1 MPSIQPGMSRMSRPQ
16 LYHNIGRN
24 WSILIYIDLTFL
36 GSKKRY
42 FCDVF
47 ATNIWTL
54 QTLHIL
60 KSSSDSS
67 HCSYFMLLW
76 PPHHISSWAKES
88 QTMTTS
94 AESPLGSGGFVA
106 ATFLKLGHL
115 EAPGCDVAKHQGARW
130 IVQYCPILSN
140 FQHIDLKIIR
150 QCHECCYCLASA
162 ELHSEKEMLL
172 ILCPNLSLW
181 WFSDGRFTNKSSQ
194 GSVETGISGNISNFM
209 QRLHTVTPPQRSHY
223 PWLPGSR
230 WRPAQ
235 DWQTKIWKSRPWWAW
250 WENWRRFKNYSNHWL
265 YLVVMILHHWARIGW
280 TCLKLLPSVPC
291 FFFYIQ
297 QVPQRCH
304 HAFYHMTQLAVHW
317 QLHSIASCG
326 FGCKMT

>member
-140 FQHIDLKIIR
+140 IVQLPTHRFENHQTM
-150 QCHECCYCLASA
+150 SW
-162 ELHSEKEMLL
+162 MLL
-172 ILCPNLSLW
+172 LSGLSRTPFREGDALNFVSKPQSLVIQRW
-181 WFSDGRFTNKSSQ
+181 TFHEQKFA
-194 GSVETGISGNISNFM
+194 GISGNWDFGKH
-209 QRLHTVTPPQRSHY
+209 Q
-223 PWLPGSR
+223 
-230 WRPAQ
+230 
-235 DWQTKIWKSRPWWAW
+235 
-250 WENWRRFKNYSNHWL
+250 
-265 YLVVMILHHWARIGW
+265 
-280 TCLKLLPSVPC
+280 
-291 FFFYIQ
+291 
-297 QVPQRCH
+297 
-304 HAFYHMTQLAVHW
+304 
-317 QLHSIASCG
+317 QLHAAATYGYTTAAITLSLASG
-326 FGCKMT
+326 LTMETRAGLANEDLEIKALMGLMGKLAEV